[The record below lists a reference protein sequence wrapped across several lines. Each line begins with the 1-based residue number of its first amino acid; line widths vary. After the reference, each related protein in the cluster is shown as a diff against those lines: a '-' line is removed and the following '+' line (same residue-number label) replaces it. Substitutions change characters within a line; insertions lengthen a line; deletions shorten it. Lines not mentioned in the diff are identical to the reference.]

1 MSSAPS
7 VRTRRHRTYHSTRM
21 TARLKIYVASL
32 NSHAFEHST
41 GRSAH
46 FGAPSPA
53 GTPHAAFG
61 ADGLQLLGL
70 LTTGATI
77 AKKGLHYRC
86 WSKLHPPHARS
97 TPDRPSMSPEQ
108 HAVIPRDAHYRG
120 APCGRRGHGACRVSG
135 AVLLM
140 AIKSMPG
147 GSTVR
152 LGPAEDACSEC
163 SLARECACHY
173 SKGGNPVY

>member
-1 MSSAPS
+1 MWHRSTLTRSSTALDGVLILEHP
-7 VRTRRHRTYHSTRM
+7 VQPARRTH
-21 TARLKIYVASL
+21 
-32 NSHAFEHST
+32 
-41 GRSAH
+41 
-46 FGAPSPA
+46 
-53 GTPHAAFG
+53 AFG

-108 HAVIPRDAHYRG
+108 HAVMPRDAHNRG
-120 APCGRRGHGACRVSG
+120 APCGRGGHGACRVSG

-140 AIKSMPG
+140 AMKLMSG
-147 GSTVR
+147 GSMVR
-152 LGPAEDACSEC
+152 LGPAAEACGGC
-163 SLARECACHY
+163 RLARLARCSQ
-173 SKGGNPVY
+173 SKQGNPVTGMRM

>member
-1 MSSAPS
+1 MWHRSTLTRS
-7 VRTRRHRTYHSTRM
+7 RTAVDGVLTLEHPVQPARRT
-21 TARLKIYVASL
+21 
-32 NSHAFEHST
+32 
-41 GRSAH
+41 
-46 FGAPSPA
+46 
-53 GTPHAAFG
+53 AAFG

-108 HAVIPRDAHYRG
+108 HAVMPRDAHNRG
-120 APCGRRGHGACRVSG
+120 APCGRGGHGACRVSG

-140 AIKSMPG
+140 AMKLMSG
-147 GSTVR
+147 GSMVR
-152 LGPAEDACSEC
+152 LGPAAEACGGC
-163 SLARECACHY
+163 RLARLARCSQ
-173 SKGGNPVY
+173 SKQGNPVRQGPKASISAISTISASGCLGAGVE